1 MRGPRARGEKKA
13 LLVGNWKMNLNHL
26 EAIGLVQKL
35 HYNLRPQDYDHVEVV
50 VCPSFTSLRSVQTLI
65 EGDRIPMGLGA
76 QNCHWEDKGAFTG
89 EIAPPMLARLKCT
102 YVIAG
107 HSERRQLFGE
117 TDEIVN
123 RKAKAI
129 IANGM
134 VPIVCVGETLDQRE
148 AGSTEEVVRSQ
159 VRGSLAGI
167 PADTIG
173 ALVIAYEPVWA
184 IGTGRTASATDA
196 SQVISW
202 IRRTVD
208 EIAGRGASE
217 SVRIQYGGSVNAGNI
232 TAIMAEDGV
241 DGALVGGASLD
252 AEEFALIV
260 RYRG

>member
-1 MRGPRARGEKKA
+1 VARKPIIA
-13 LLVGNWKMNLNHL
+13 GNWKMNLNHL

-35 HYNLRPQDYDHVEVV
+35 HYNLRQQDYDHVEVV

-76 QNCHWEDKGAFTG
+76 QNCHWEEKGAFTG
-89 EIAPPMLARLKCT
+89 EVSPPMLARLKCS

-107 HSERRQLFGE
+107 HSERRHIFGE
-117 TDEIVN
+117 TDEVVN

-129 IANGM
+129 VAHGM

-148 AGSTEEVVRSQ
+148 AGSTEEVVRTQ

-184 IGTGRTASATDA
+184 IGTGRTAQPSDA
-196 SQVISW
+196 SEVIGW
-202 IRRTVD
+202 IRRTVG
-208 EIAGRGASE
+208 EIAGEPAAE

-232 TAIMAEDGV
+232 AAIMAEKGV
-241 DGALVGGASLD
+241 DGALVGGASID

>member
-1 MRGPRARGEKKA
+1 MASAPGRKPIIA
-13 LLVGNWKMNLNHL
+13 GNWKENLNHL

-35 HYNLRPQDYDHVEVV
+35 HYNLRPQDYDAVEVV

-65 EGDRIPMGLGA
+65 EGDRIPIGLGA

-89 EIAPPMLARLKCT
+89 EVSPDMLQRLKCT

-107 HSERRQLFGE
+107 HSERRHIFGE
-117 TDEIVN
+117 TDEVVN
-123 RKAKAI
+123 KKAKAI
-129 IANGM
+129 IRNGM

-148 AGSTEEVVRSQ
+148 AGSTEDVVRTQ

-167 PADTIG
+167 PADVIG
-173 ALVIAYEPVWA
+173 SLVIAYEPVWA
-184 IGTGRTASATDA
+184 IGTGKTATPQDA
-196 SQVISW
+196 SQVIGW
-202 IRRTVD
+202 VRRTVG
-208 EIAGRGASE
+208 EMTGAETAE

-232 TAIMAEDGV
+232 AAIMAEDGV

-252 AEEFALIV
+252 AEDFALIV